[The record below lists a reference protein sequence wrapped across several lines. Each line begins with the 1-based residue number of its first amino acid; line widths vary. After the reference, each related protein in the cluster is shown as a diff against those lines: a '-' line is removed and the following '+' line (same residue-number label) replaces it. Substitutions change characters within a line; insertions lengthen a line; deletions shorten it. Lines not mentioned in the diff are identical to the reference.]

1 MLEKITPNDTFL
13 CKVPF
18 YRFFVEKAPKN
29 FDFLKKYVIM
39 II

>member
-1 MLEKITPNDTFL
+1 MLEKRTPNDTFL

-29 FDFLKKYVIM
+29 FDFSKNYVIM
-39 II
+39 IV